1 MDLDRYKEEMDKLKS
16 HSQELDRSQREID
29 QRQRQKQDTQKAL
42 AHLDRFCHQVSRG
55 LTSLT
60 FDERQQ
66 LLRLVIERIT
76 VENGVA
82 RIDTVIP
89 PAQDNLRNRY
99 PEPVEGLFR
108 CESGSKSSPRT
119 EPQGSPVGRI
129 VRGVVVS

>member
-1 MDLDRYKEEMDKLKS
+1 M
-16 HSQELDRSQREID
+16 
-29 QRQRQKQDTQKAL
+29 DTQKAL
-42 AHLDRFCHQVSRG
+42 AHLERFCHQVSKG

-89 PAQDNLRNRY
+89 PDQDNLRRF
-99 PEPVEGLFR
+99 L
-108 CESGSKSSPRT
+108 S
-119 EPQGSPVGRI
+119 
-129 VRGVVVS
+129 VRQKTPAGEERHP

>member
-1 MDLDRYKEEMDKLKS
+1 MSILLGLMPVLGRSKEEMDKLKS
-16 HSQELDRSQREID
+16 HRQELDRSQREID

-42 AHLDRFCHQVSRG
+42 AHLERFCHQVSKG

-82 RIDTVIP
+82 RIDMVIP
-89 PAQDNLRNRY
+89 PDQDNLRNRY
-99 PEPVEGLFR
+99 PEPVEG
-108 CESGSKSSPRT
+108 CV
-119 EPQGSPVGRI
+119 PVML
-129 VRGVVVS
+129 V

>member
-1 MDLDRYKEEMDKLKS
+1 MSK
-16 HSQELDRSQREID
+16 
-29 QRQRQKQDTQKAL
+29 
-42 AHLDRFCHQVSRG
+42 G

-89 PAQDNLRNRY
+89 PDQDNLRNRH
-99 PEPVEGLFR
+99 PEPVEGLTTN
-108 CESGSKSSPRT
+108 GL
-119 EPQGSPVGRI
+119 GRDI
-129 VRGVVVS
+129 RKNQLVDRLG

>member
-1 MDLDRYKEEMDKLKS
+1 M
-16 HSQELDRSQREID
+16 
-29 QRQRQKQDTQKAL
+29 DTQKAL
-42 AHLDRFCHQVSRG
+42 AHLERFCHQVSKG

-89 PAQDNLRNRY
+89 PDQYNLRNRY
-99 PEPVEGLFR
+99 PEPVEGSASAKPEPITNPSFLR
-108 CESGSKSSPRT
+108 KQESTAPRR
-119 EPQGSPVGRI
+119 PHYK
-129 VRGVVVS
+129 

>member
-1 MDLDRYKEEMDKLKS
+1 L
-16 HSQELDRSQREID
+16 
-29 QRQRQKQDTQKAL
+29 DTQKAL
-42 AHLDRFCHQVSRG
+42 AHLERFCHQVSKG

-89 PAQDNLRNRY
+89 PDQDNLRNRY
-99 PEPVEGLFR
+99 PELVEGPGLFF
-108 CESGSKSSPRT
+108 S
-119 EPQGSPVGRI
+119 
-129 VRGVVVS
+129 

>member
-1 MDLDRYKEEMDKLKS
+1 
-16 HSQELDRSQREID
+16 
-29 QRQRQKQDTQKAL
+29 
-42 AHLDRFCHQVSRG
+42 VSEG

-89 PAQDNLRNRY
+89 PDQDNLRNRY
-99 PEPVEGLFR
+99 PEPVEGSF
-108 CESGSKSSPRT
+108 GGK
-119 EPQGSPVGRI
+119 V
-129 VRGVVVS
+129 VRQDLHERA